1 MRQLLALATLLLLSL
16 SRLGATAHERVQVAA
31 SVARP
36 TREMVVAAP
45 SLRLAPIALRE
56 LSPRAPARLLAPWHP
71 SRAEAG
77 IVLSGALGRA
87 VGILVAQSRGAL
99 LSLAVGPAVRLTY
112 DATAPPRLS

>member
-1 MRQLLALATLLLLSL
+1 MRQLLALASLLLLSL
-16 SRLGATAHERVQVAA
+16 SRLGATTHERVQVVA

-45 SLRLAPIALRE
+45 SLRLVPMALRE
-56 LSPRAPARLLAPWHP
+56 LSARAPARLLAPWHP

-87 VGILVAQSRGAL
+87 VTVLPEPT
-99 LSLAVGPAVRLTY
+99 SLAVGPAVRLTY

>member
-1 MRQLLALATLLLLSL
+1 MRPLPALACLGRRWL
-16 SRLGATAHERVQVAA
+16 SRLGATTHERVQVAA

-45 SLRLAPIALRE
+45 SLRLGPIALRE
-56 LSPRAPARLLAPWHP
+56 LSPHAPGRLLAPWHP

-77 IVLSGALGRA
+77 IALPGTLGRA
-87 VGILVAQSRGAL
+87 VTAL
-99 LSLAVGPAVRLTY
+99 PEPTSLAVGPADRLTY

>member
-87 VGILVAQSRGAL
+87 VTAL
-99 LSLAVGPAVRLTY
+99 PEPTSLAVGPAVRLTY